1 MPVFSLKKARN
12 CVSYLRYQ
20 AFLTWTKCLYILRL
34 NYLRTWFSAKTLSH
48 KEQLH
53 EGLTTELLRQIGHQ
67 NAIHWN
73 SSQI

>member
-1 MPVFSLKKARN
+1 MPIHFTFELSKDLV
-12 CVSYLRYQ
+12 
-20 AFLTWTKCLYILRL
+20 
-34 NYLRTWFSAKTLSH
+34 SAKTLSH